1 MYIQEMRR
9 WASRKWPHSM
19 QHIVNNPIN
28 WPDFHGLGET
38 TLIGLVRQ
46 YGVKEVYYIGNSNWS
61 VVNGFKGDKF
71 EENVV
76 CWHHHV
82 CLMLQS
88 LHNLY
93 VYALRHVRI
102 SCIEIWSQWP

>member
-1 MYIQEMRR
+1 M
-9 WASRKWPHSM
+9 WAS
-19 QHIVNNPIN
+19 NTIN

-71 EENVV
+71 G
-76 CWHHHV
+76 
-82 CLMLQS
+82 S
-88 LHNLY
+88 S
-93 VYALRHVRI
+93 VRA
-102 SCIEIWSQWP
+102 